1 MFDNKKGGALMPG
14 HRFNRSLLAASIMAL
29 SVPAFAQ
36 TNNSATAEV
45 EEVVVTGMRNSIQN
59 AQDLKRNSDTVID
72 AITATDIGALPDKS
86 VTEALQRVPGVTIE
100 RFASSEDP
108 NHFADE
114 GTGVLVRGLDRV
126 RSEINGR
133 DAFSANPWG
142 TLNFEDIP
150 PELLGAVEVIKNQT
164 ADRIS
169 GGIAGTVNLV
179 TRKPFDSDGRVVAA
193 SAKASYGDMRE
204 TVTPVVSALFS
215 DRWETN
221 AGEFGFLVSAIR
233 SELET
238 RGDGIGVGN
247 FYSRGPGE
255 NADGGPLN
263 GFENQQVYMPGVISI
278 RTANNDR
285 SREGFGSS
293 LQWQNADE
301 TIVAT
306 VEYIKAEAELITREY
321 VVYSPYEQGFVV
333 GGNTAIN
340 ISTNPDDADFTT
352 VVEDGF
358 FKAGA
363 LDSGLLWYNTRF
375 NDTDN
380 QVEDASFNLKLRP
393 TDKLTI
399 DLDMQRV
406 DSSNTVMN
414 NSFMT
419 QSTGS
424 RFYVDLRGSSPTIEY
439 LSPSVRN
446 PNTNGAAATN
456 TNFIRSLL
464 EQNVDNDAKME
475 AYSADVAYE
484 IDDNWITGVKA
495 GVYYADKDLVVR
507 DTEYSNWGV
516 VGGCGW
522 CAGGPGFSGTSA
534 DFSQSPTEFEK
545 VAFNNFYRGSGI
557 KGDTNEFW
565 FAKMSSVEDLV
576 ATTLRGYENGWMP
589 YGTGSQ
595 WLRNDRIPGTPFAPN
610 HVGSVN
616 EERQE
621 AYVRVDY
628 AFDDLAVP
636 LKGNLGLR
644 QVNYQLTSTGFE
656 NYPTL
661 SNNASLYPQNVQDF
675 ATGGSSEGVTVKGT
689 DYSTVLPTFNL
700 SASLQDDLIAR
711 FAISKGLYYPSL
723 TDTRNIKVMQ
733 ISKTDVTDPDDPTQV
748 IGVTDVQLT
757 GQAKNPFLEPEESV
771 NIDVTLEW
779 YFNKTDSVTASL
791 FHKKLDNII
800 RERAFAAPVTNN
812 GVTLPGSF
820 SGPVNEGSGEIQG
833 IELSYTQFYDS
844 LPGAWSGLGLQV
856 NYTYIDQKDINDP
869 QGIDVIEDIRLGV
882 DGQPLPVD
890 GRNSFRSFTNLPLP
904 SYSDNTFNITGMYEY
919 ADISARLAYNWRSE
933 YLITRRDSDWFAP
946 VYAKDTGYLDGSVF
960 YTLNE
965 NIKVGLEVSNL
976 LNTET
981 RTMNQLNQAGDKTDG
996 LNFVT
1001 DRRYAFTVRAQ
1012 F

>member
-1 MFDNKKGGALMPG
+1 MFTSKNKMTEMSGKG
-14 HRFNRSLLAASIMAL
+14 FKRSLLAVSIMAL
-29 SVPAFAQ
+29 SVPSFAQ
-36 TNNSATAEV
+36 TAASTDV
-45 EEVVVTGMRNSIQN
+45 QEEVVVTGMKTSIQN
-59 AQDLKRNSDTVID
+59 AQELKRNSDTVID

-86 VTEALQRVPGVTIE
+86 VTEALQRVAGVTIE

-150 PELLGAVEVIKNQT
+150 PELLGAVEVVKNQT

-179 TRKPFDSDGRVVAA
+179 TRKPFDSPDRVIAG
-193 SAKASYGDMRE
+193 SAKASYGDLRE
-204 TVTPVVSALFS
+204 SVTPVISGLFS
-215 DRWETN
+215 DRWETG
-221 AGEFGFLVSAIR
+221 AGEFGFLISAIK

-247 FYSRGPGE
+247 YYSRGTGG
-255 NADGGPLN
+255 DGPALN
-263 GFENQQVYMPGVISI
+263 GYADQTVYMPGVISV

-285 SREGFGSS
+285 TRDGLGSS

-301 TIVAT
+301 TVVAT
-306 VEYIKAEAELITREY
+306 AEYIKAEAELITREY
-321 VVYSPYEQGFVV
+321 VVYSPYEQGFVI

-340 ISTNPDDADFTT
+340 ISTNPADASRPT
-352 VVEDGF
+352 VVENGF

-375 NDTDN
+375 NETDN
-380 QVEDASFNLKLRP
+380 SVEDASFNLKLRP
-393 TDKLTI
+393 LDNLTI
-399 DLDMQRV
+399 DLDAQRV
-406 DSSNTVMN
+406 DSTNTVTN

-424 RFYVDLRGSSPTIEY
+424 RFYVDLRGSSPSIEY

-456 TNFIRSLL
+456 TNFIRSHLD
-464 EQNVDNDAKME
+464 QNVDNDAKMD
-475 AYSADVAYE
+475 AYSADVTYE
-484 IDDNWITGVKA
+484 IDDNWITGVQA

-522 CAGGPGFSGTSA
+522 CAGGPGFSATSA
-534 DFSQSPTEFEK
+534 DLSQSPTEFEK
-545 VAFNNFYRGSGI
+545 VTFSDFYRGSGI
-557 KGDTNEFW
+557 KGDTQEFW
-565 FAKMSSVEDLV
+565 FAKMSSAEDFV
-576 ATTLRGYENGWMP
+576 GTTLRGYENGWMP
-589 YGTGSQ
+589 YGSGSQ
-595 WLRNDRIPGTPFAPN
+595 WLRTDRIPGTPFAPN

-616 EERQE
+616 EQRQE
-621 AYVRVDY
+621 AYVRVNY
-628 AFDDLAVP
+628 AFDDLPIP
-636 LKGNLGLR
+636 LKGNLGVR
-644 QVNYQLTSTGFE
+644 QVNYELSSVGFE
-656 NYPTL
+656 SYPTL
-661 SNNASLYPQNVQDF
+661 SNNAALYPQNVQDF
-675 ATGGSSEGVTVKGT
+675 ATGGSSKGVKVNGT

-711 FAISKGLYYPSL
+711 FAVSKGLYYPSL

-733 ISKTDVTDPDDPTQV
+733 ISKTDILDPTDPTKV
-748 IGVTDVQLT
+748 IGVKDVQLT
-757 GQAKNPFLEPEESV
+757 GQAKNPFLEPEEST

-779 YFNKTDSVTASL
+779 YFDATDSLTASL

-800 RERAFAAPVTNN
+800 RERAFAAPVTHN

-820 SGPVNEGSGEIQG
+820 SGPVNEGSGTIQG

-856 NYTYIDQKDINDP
+856 NFTYIDQKDLNDSE
-869 QGIDVIEDIRLGV
+869 GIAGIEDIRLGV
-882 DGQPLPVD
+882 DGNPLPQD
-890 GRNSFRSFTNLPLP
+890 GRNTFRSFTDLPLP
-904 SYSDNTFNITGMYEY
+904 SYSKNTFNITGMYEY
-919 ADISARLAYNWRSE
+919 ESISARLAYNWRSE
-933 YLITRRDSDWFAP
+933 YMITRRDSDWFAP
-946 VYAKDTGYLDGSVF
+946 VYAKDTGYLDGSAF
-960 YTLNE
+960 YTINE
-965 NIKVGLEVSNL
+965 NLKVGIEASNL

-981 RTMNQLNQAGDKTDG
+981 RTMNQLNQEGVKTDG

-1001 DRRYAFTVRAQ
+1001 DRRFALSVRAQ